1 MQHHIIHLCLIIV
14 LSTLAST
21 AFTQTAEPINSMET
35 EVDVSVKVKG
45 ITCAADVEMLSGNIR
60 KLNGIIS
67 CVPKKKGPVTTFQ
80 IQYQSSLVNIE
91 EIHSAIENTEGC
103 KDPKDRP
110 YKVKQ

>member
-1 MQHHIIHLCLIIV
+1 MQHHIIHLCLIIA
-14 LSTLAST
+14 LSMFTNT
-21 AFTQTAEPINSMET
+21 AFTQTAESSKSVET

-45 ITCAADVEMLSGNIR
+45 ITCAADVEMLSGNIK

-67 CVPKKKGPVTTFQ
+67 CVPGKKGPVTTFK